1 VQNFVEFWL
10 FVFWAILV
18 GTCLGS
24 FINAAALRYVAGQN
38 WISKPSRCFS
48 CHVPLGFWQNLP
60 LYGWLRHA
68 GRSACCKQ
76 PIPPRYLLIE
86 IFVGLFAALVFL
98 QLGWQQSLAFMP
110 FFVLNCVIFL
120 TDFDDFII
128 PDWAVLGGLG
138 LGLLLAFA
146 NAPGLPPL
154 EFALLGAGGGFAFLY
169 GVNFL
174 YHLWRGHDGLGF
186 GDVKLIAMFGAWLG
200 PVALLPILFL
210 AASAGALVGLAL
222 IGCAYVS
229 KPNPPQH
236 TAPQHNVAQS
246 VPQDKAHLPFG
257 CFLVTAAFLWV
268 LCPPLRHIVLM
279 FVP

>member
-1 VQNFVEFWL
+1 MQNFVEFWL
-10 FVFWAILV
+10 LFFWVVLT

-24 FINAAALRYVAGQN
+24 FVNAAALRYVAGQN
-38 WISKPSRCFS
+38 WISEPSTCFA
-48 CHVPLGFWQNLP
+48 CHVRLSFWQNLP

-68 GRSACCKQ
+68 GYSACCKQ

-86 IFVGLFAALVFL
+86 IFVGLLAALVFL

-110 FFVLNCVIFL
+110 FFVINCVIFL

-128 PDWAVLGGLG
+128 PDWASLGGLG
-138 LGLLLAFA
+138 LGLLLAFV
-146 NAPGLPPL
+146 NAPGLPPI
-154 EFALLGAGGGFAFLY
+154 EFALLGAGGGFALLY

-174 YHLWRGHDGLGF
+174 YRLWRRHDGLGF
-186 GDVKLIAMFGAWLG
+186 GDVKLIAMLGAWLG

-210 AASAGALVGLAL
+210 AAFAGALVGLAL
-222 IGCAYVS
+222 IACAYAS
-229 KPNPPQH
+229 K
-236 TAPQHNVAQS
+236 HNIS
-246 VPQDKAHLPFG
+246 KHDGPKPMPQDKAHLPFG

-279 FVP
+279 LVP